1 MAKIKRK
8 YQRNYT
14 VIDNTVFDDHKL
26 SLRAKGLFGLLW
38 RQPADWSFSIA
49 GTARLC
55 GDGKDAIRSTIHE
68 LEAGGYLQREQV
80 RSRGKFGSGDWILTE
95 NPNLDPIT
103 VKNDDQKTGGN
114 TVVGKTVV
122 GKTDTGQS
130 AQNDTKPSETPM
142 SVKPTSVKPT
152 SARPTLLSNVVVD
165 DVVGVDNARVRAKQ
179 NSTSNDDQEDQAT
192 DLHPTVDDLQDIQQ
206 IRLLAFWKRAFGEEP
221 NFVIQKQF
229 QSWLNEFQPDLVI
242 HAAELG
248 LLANRPSDKL
258 VGYMR
263 TILSR
268 WASNGIRTVTDAE
281 QAGKQFKQHQQ
292 QTHKQTT
299 HQPNKRSKSKGKH
312 RYKSKHGSHYRH
324 EQLPEW
330 AQTGVAKQQKKASPE
345 QLQQT
350 QQLLAELRSKHQ
362 TLAQLRKGGAN
373 NHDGKTRNANQ

>member
-80 RSRGKFGSGDWILTE
+80 RSQGKFGSGDWILTE
-95 NPNLDPIT
+95 NPTLDPIPGQ
-103 VKNDDQKTGGN
+103 NDAPKTGGN
-114 TVVGKTVV
+114 TVVGKT
-122 GKTDTGQS
+122 DNGQS
-130 AQNDTKPSETPM
+130 AKNDTKPSETPL
-142 SVKPTSVKPT
+142 SEKPTSVKPT
-152 SARPTLLSNVVVD
+152 SGKPTLLSNVVVD
-165 DVVGVDNARVRAKQ
+165 DVVGVDNARARAQQ
-179 NSTSNDDQEDQAT
+179 NSTSNDDQEAQST
-192 DLHPTVDDLQDIQQ
+192 NLHPTVDDLRDIQQ
-206 IRLLAFWKRAFGEEP
+206 IRLLAFWKRAFDEEP

-229 QSWLNEFQPDLVI
+229 KSWLSEFQPDLVI

-258 VGYMR
+258 IGYMR

-268 WASNGIRTVTDAE
+268 WASNGIRTVADAE
-281 QAGKQFKQHQQ
+281 QAEKQFKQHQQ
-292 QTHKQTT
+292 QIQHQTVNE
-299 HQPNKRSKSKGKH
+299 PNKRSKPKGKH
-312 RYKSKHGSHYRH
+312 RYKSKHGNHRRH
-324 EQLPEW
+324 EKLPEW
-330 AQTGVAKQQKKASPE
+330 AHTGGSNHQQKASPE
-345 QLQQT
+345 QLHQT
-350 QQLLAELRSKHQ
+350 QQLLAELRQKHQ
-362 TLAQLRKGGAN
+362 KLAE
-373 NHDGKTRNANQ
+373 DGSDTRQADG